1 MKSLKYTVAAVLLA
15 SLATP
20 VAAQQFGLTPSFNN
34 GMRGGIH
41 STGPVRI
48 FNPSRPLDA
57 PAANPLQAQMQD
69 DYATQ
74 LQQEQRDLLQQNPS
88 GTTRQE
94 LAIGSQLDGFTP
106 R

>member
-1 MKSLKYTVAAVLLA
+1 MKSLRYTVAAVLLA

-34 GMRGGIH
+34 GMH

>member
-20 VAAQQFGLTPSFNN
+20 AAAQQFGVAPSFNS
-34 GMRGGIH
+34 GMQGGIH

-48 FNPSRPLDA
+48 LNPSRPLDA
-57 PAANPLQAQMQD
+57 PAANPLQAQSQD
-69 DYATQ
+69 DYAAE

-88 GTTRQE
+88 GTTRPE
-94 LAIGSQLDGFTP
+94 LAIGSQLNGFTP